1 MLWFE
6 QKLFVCVEILYNRGM
21 MRRLFVQPLFVITIL
36 LIVPLAFS
44 VFYSGYHYTYY
55 GDELVHVNTVYLIAH
70 GYRPFKDF
78 FTIYSP
84 LFHYLLLPFFT
95 IYGFTPETIQ
105 ASRFLMIGLFA
116 LQLLIGYAFM
126 SKLFTKL
133 TGLIFVLLMLLDPF
147 TVFAGMQVRPD
158 NLLMLVFFAGVLTL
172 VYAISHRGI
181 FMGHHSALWFVS
193 GCLMGLAVVISFKSI
208 VMVGVLSLALFVYF
222 LRKQTWR
229 KYFTYVVGGVVA
241 GILFCFLWIVQ
252 GSFRLMIEQLI
263 VYPKAMSDGIWFPT
277 RLGFFYQPNN
287 TFVYGLAGKPV
298 TWYIAV
304 LLPIFALAGILY
316 SLMAFRKQ
324 VQKSFW
330 IITFICML
338 ILQYAFLYTIK
349 CLFIQYY
356 LTVNWILAF
365 FAAIFITAIVGCIK
379 HPIGKSIMYT
389 LLLIVFLCVSFESI
403 RANMQRPHNISQ
415 ESQNV
420 LMGKRWERI
429 SSDSLV
435 YPSLLFRPLS
445 QPIPYGYFLPEIP
458 LFIQKKYP
466 LPLTT
471 ISDTRVE
478 YLILTPFHLQFIDQ
492 GTKLSIEKNF
502 TNDPTDTELW
512 VRK

>member
-1 MLWFE
+1 M
-6 QKLFVCVEILYNRGM
+6 I
-21 MRRLFVQPLFVITIL
+21 RRLFVQPLFFITIL

-95 IYGFTPETIQ
+95 IYGFTLETIQ
-105 ASRFLMIGLFA
+105 ASKFIMIGLFA

-158 NLLMLVFFAGVLTL
+158 NLLMLVFFVGVLTL
-172 VYAISHRGI
+172 VYAFTRKSLL
-181 FMGHHSALWFVS
+181 LWIVS
-193 GCLMGLAVVISFKSI
+193 GCLMGLAVVMSLKSI
-208 VMVGVLSLALFVYF
+208 VMVGILSFALFVYF
-222 LRKQTWR
+222 LKKQTWR
-229 KYFTYVVGGVVA
+229 EYVAYGIGGVVV
-241 GILFCFLWIVQ
+241 GVLFCFLWIIQ
-252 GSFRLMIEQLI
+252 GSFLLMIEQLI

-277 RLGFFYQPNN
+277 LLGFFYQPNN
-287 TFVYGLAGKPV
+287 TFLYGLAGKPV

-324 VQKSFW
+324 VQKRFW

-365 FAAIFITAIVGCIK
+365 FAAIFVAAIVGCIK
-379 HPIGKSIMYT
+379 HPIGKTIMHT
-389 LLLIVFLCVSFESI
+389 LLLIVFLFVSIESI
-403 RANMQRPHNISQ
+403 KANMQRPHNISQ
-415 ESQNV
+415 ESQNI
-420 LMGKRWERI
+420 LMRTRWERI

-466 LPLTT
+466 SPLTT

-478 YLILTPFHLQFIDQ
+478 YLILTPFHLQFMDQ

-502 TNDPTDTELW
+502 TKDLTDTELW
-512 VRK
+512 VRNPR